1 MIEAEK
7 KQNVVEIVPAI
18 RDRLEKVFKNSKDSY
33 SNILRTQKYLPT
45 RDQIGFT
52 ERNLTLYFCHHY
64 LEERN
69 DNIDNLIVWQEMP
82 LMKKKNARQHIDS
95 IIIDKDKDKNE
106 VSIFYIEAKRVYDKS
121 FIYGDKSSL
130 KNDSTRIREQYKNI
144 PGYEELIRTN
154 NSIHHYEV
162 LLAGLEIRKNQK
174 EKTITSRMDALN
186 RFPKDFGLEDFCY
199 FINLKDIPN
208 KEELDEYRIYM
219 YLREF

>member
-219 YLREF
+219 YLRAF